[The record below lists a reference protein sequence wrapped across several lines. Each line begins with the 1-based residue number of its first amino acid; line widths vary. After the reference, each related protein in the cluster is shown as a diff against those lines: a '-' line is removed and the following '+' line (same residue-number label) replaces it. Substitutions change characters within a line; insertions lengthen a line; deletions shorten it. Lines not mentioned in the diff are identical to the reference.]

1 MNWVFLQARP
11 KPPYREHAL
20 PRRRVRLTVVCEQV
34 ALEAQFSEAGQHWH
48 GAGPVVV
55 VGRRH
60 FEIDQRAML
69 VAHDMKFD
77 ALDVLAA
84 IDAAGEAGWRRTLL
98 STTRAEGSASSP
110 QAIRQSRASR

>member
-1 MNWVFLQARP
+1 VSTHCRGEGFAF
-11 KPPYREHAL
+11 
-20 PRRRVRLTVVCEQV
+20 VTVVCEQV
-34 ALEAQFSEAGQHWH
+34 PLEAQFSEAGQHWQ